1 MADYP
6 EASDIHLSRSRI
18 HLMPAVISGMKQ
30 VATNSSEVEAD
41 RMPRI
46 MKIRWIVVIIVKD
59 DA

>member
-1 MADYP
+1 
-6 EASDIHLSRSRI
+6 
-18 HLMPAVISGMKQ
+18 MPAVISGMKQ